1 MGSGTEFAPTYN
13 KGLANFSLPLFD
25 YEMTIQLNTIS
36 EAVEA
41 IRQGEVVIVVDAEE
55 RENEGDYICS

>member
-1 MGSGTEFAPTYN
+1 M
-13 KGLANFSLPLFD
+13 ANISLPLFD

-55 RENEGDYICS
+55 RENEGDYICAAEKATPAGGG